1 MKKNEIS
8 SKIKQ
13 KIASKIVDKL
23 IMLSAIILLRAIGIL
38 NSYFKVPTI
47 SRIPKKEL
55 YSVKT
60 PKSSGAYILV
70 IIGENRIPK
79 T

>member
-1 MKKNEIS
+1 
-8 SKIKQ
+8 
-13 KIASKIVDKL
+13 
-23 IMLSAIILLRAIGIL
+23 MLSAIILLRAIGIL
-38 NSYFKVPTI
+38 NSYFKVPKM